1 MFSTKITEVFAK
13 KEKARQRLDLSGI
26 FKKLFF
32 LVVKEAMAIALVIR
46 IFNLIAKFLA
56 HAFCVLASFKLAGA
70 IAARSF
76 KAFLY

>member
-1 MFSTKITEVFAK
+1 MFSTKIIEILTK
-13 KEKARQRLDLSGI
+13 KEKARRGLASSELSM
-26 FKKLFF
+26 KLFF
-32 LVVKEAMAIALVIR
+32 LVVKEAMAVALVIR
-46 IFNLIAKFLA
+46 ILNLIAELAA